1 MLGSRDNFVH
11 HFFFSFS
18 KVLIETISLS
28 HSTTFTMYP
37 LQQTIMNSCENFYD
51 NKSRNI
57 KIFIILS
64 LKCYVILGANKSDL
78 SSGLT

>member
-1 MLGSRDNFVH
+1 M
-11 HFFFSFS
+11 
-18 KVLIETISLS
+18 EAISLS
-28 HSTTFTMYP
+28 HSTTFTMYQ
-37 LQQTIMNSCENFYD
+37 LQQTIMNSYENFCD

-64 LKCYVILGANKSDL
+64 IKCYVILGANKSDL